1 MPWRGPRYPGEL
13 PTLGYHVL
21 DWITEYLVV
30 PDGPSAGETFEPST
44 EQAQFILNYYTLDP
58 HWRGPAIRG
67 RALNNARRVR
77 RGILSRP
84 KGWGKS
90 PKLAALCLVEALGPV
105 MLDGWD
111 AGGEPVATTWA
122 ELGFKPKVQLV
133 AVSEDQTANTW
144 DPLLTMA
151 SNPRLTDAYDVEPL
165 QTFVNVPDGIIEYV
179 TSAATSREGFR
190 PVFTVMDQ
198 TESWVASNGGIKL
211 AATIRRNLAK
221 VGGSSVETPNAY
233 VPGEGSVAEKSHEAW
248 KAQSEGKLRGDD
260 GGILLDHREA
270 PAETDPA
277 ERESLMAGLAVAY
290 GDSADVAGGWVSLE
304 RILQDYW
311 DPATDPQDGRRF
323 YLNQITH
330 AIDSWITQPEWL
342 AIAAPEE
349 TVEPGEMIT
358 MGFDG
363 SRKRERGVTD
373 ATALVGCRVS
383 DGHLFPIAVWEQP
396 EGPAGKDWAVPVP
409 EVLAAVEDAF
419 HTFNVIGFFAD
430 PAKWETYVT
439 DWEAKYGPKLEVK
452 ASRDNPITWWMSGG
466 RALLAVRATERLHNA
481 ILNLEVTHDG
491 SSVLTRHVLN
501 ARRRVG
507 RVGVQIAKEHPSS
520 ERKIDAA
527 VASILAFE
535 CRAMAVSRGIGSRR
549 KRSKTIQRR

>member
-1 MPWRGPRYPGEL
+1 MPWRGPQYPGEL
-13 PTLGYHVL
+13 PTLGYQVL
-21 DWITEYLVV
+21 DWMCEHLIV
-30 PDGPSAGETFEPST
+30 PDGPSAGEPFEPSG
-44 EQAQFILNYYTLDP
+44 EQAQFALNYYALDP
-58 HWRGPAIRG
+58 RWNGPAIKG
-67 RALNNARRVR
+67 RALDNARRVR

-90 PKLAALCLVEALGPV
+90 PWLGALCLVEALGPV
-105 MLDGWD
+105 VLDGWD
-111 AGGEPVATTWA
+111 ADGEPVATTWA

-151 SNPRLTDAYDVEPL
+151 SHSRLLDAYDVEPL
-165 QTFVNVPDGIIEYV
+165 ATFVNVPNGMIEYV

-190 PVFTVMDQ
+190 PVFTVLDQ
-198 TESWVASNGGIKL
+198 TESWVTSNGGIKL

-233 VPGEGSVAEKSHEAW
+233 VPGEGSVAEKSHDAW
-248 KAQSEGKLRGDD
+248 KAQQEGKLRGAD

-277 ERESLMAGLAVAY
+277 ERESLMAGLAIAY
-290 GDSADVAGGWVSLE
+290 GDSADSAGGWVSLE

-311 DPATDPQDGRRF
+311 DPMTDPQDGRRF

-330 AIDSWITQPEWL
+330 AIDSWISQPEWL
-342 AIAAPEE
+342 AIAAPDEIIA
-349 TVEPGEMIT
+349 PREMIT
-358 MGFDG
+358 LGFDG
-363 SRKRERGVTD
+363 SRQRDRGITD

-383 DGHLFPIAVWEQP
+383 DGHLFPIHVWEQP
-396 EGPAGKDWAVPVP
+396 EGPAGKGWAVPVA
-409 EVLAAVEDAF
+409 EVLATVDE
-419 HTFNVIGFFAD
+419 TFKTYNVVGFFAD

-439 DWEAKYGPKLEVK
+439 DWEAKYGLKLQVK

-466 RALLAVRATERLHNA
+466 RALLAIRATERLYNA
-481 ILNLEVTHDG
+481 IHNEEVTHDG
-491 SSVLTRHVLN
+491 SSVLMRHVLN

-507 RVGVQIAKEHPSS
+507 RLGVQIAKEHPSS

-527 VASILAFE
+527 VAAILAFE
-535 CRAMAVSRGIGSRR
+535 CRAMAISRGIGSR
-549 KRSKTIQRR
+549 KQRSKSIRRR